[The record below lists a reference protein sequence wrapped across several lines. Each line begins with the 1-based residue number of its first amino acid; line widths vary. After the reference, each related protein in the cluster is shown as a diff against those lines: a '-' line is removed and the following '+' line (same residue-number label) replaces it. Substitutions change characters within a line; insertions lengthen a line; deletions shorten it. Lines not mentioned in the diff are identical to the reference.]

1 MINEINNNVINYQLD
16 LLQKFTKKYK
26 LMLENIQNNKLSNEK
41 IDFLRKFN
49 NDLQVTMDE
58 FDILNDVLSSN
69 DELDHNMKLKL
80 KKYNNMNKTIEKF
93 LQYILVNTM
102 FQQI

>member
-1 MINEINNNVINYQLD
+1 MTTNEINKVINHQVQ
-16 LLQKFTKKYK
+16 LLQSFNEKYK
-26 LMLENIQNNKLSNEK
+26 TLLLNIQKNGLTNEK

-69 DELDHNMKLKL
+69 DELDHTMKLKL

-93 LQYILVNTM
+93 LPYILVNTM